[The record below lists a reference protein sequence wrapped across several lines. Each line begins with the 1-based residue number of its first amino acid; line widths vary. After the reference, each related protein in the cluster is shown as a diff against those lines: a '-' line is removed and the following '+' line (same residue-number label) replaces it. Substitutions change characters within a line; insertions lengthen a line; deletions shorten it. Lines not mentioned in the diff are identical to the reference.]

1 MTIVEKIVAREIDAV
16 IVYESEF
23 VIAFANHDPINFG
36 HILIC
41 PIQPY
46 ESFID
51 LPRVIH
57 NEINDVAK
65 DLFQRINDKF
75 SPDGISFI
83 QNNGRFNELSH
94 YHLHIFPRFE
104 DDQFGWKS
112 SDLGMQNIEKLRE
125 SLACF

>member
-1 MTIVEKIVAREIDAV
+1 VTIVEKIVAREIDAV

-23 VIAFANHDPINFG
+23 VIAFADHDPINFG